1 MDFAGLYDIL
11 GALGEVLNEPSASY
25 TEYTRSTRNYNGK
38 DMRMTKQEFLQ
49 GLRSELDGRVPYSV
63 IQENLNYYDS
73 YISGEMSRG
82 TAEEQVIEELGGPR
96 IIARTIVDAALDTE
110 DRPDGYQAYGTGDSV
125 YQETGGASYQQR
137 QERREGPKIHYI
149 DFSKWYVKLLAGLI
163 LGLILFLVFFVFFG
177 FLWIFWPVLLVFL
190 ILAMFRGPRR

>member
-1 MDFAGLYDIL
+1 MDFAGLCDIL
-11 GALGEVLNEPSASY
+11 GALGEVLHEPSASY

-110 DRPDGYQAYGTGDSV
+110 DRPDGY
-125 YQETGGASYQQR
+125 
-137 QERREGPKIHYI
+137 
-149 DFSKWYVKLLAGLI
+149 
-163 LGLILFLVFFVFFG
+163 
-177 FLWIFWPVLLVFL
+177 
-190 ILAMFRGPRR
+190 

>member
-1 MDFAGLYDIL
+1 
-11 GALGEVLNEPSASY
+11 
-25 TEYTRSTRNYNGK
+25 
-38 DMRMTKQEFLQ
+38 
-49 GLRSELDGRVPYSV
+49 
-63 IQENLNYYDS
+63 
-73 YISGEMSRG
+73 MSRG

-125 YQETGGASYQQR
+125 YQETGGASCQQR